1 MSPVEGENQKLLR
14 VEFSIVLPIE
24 QRLMA
29 FSPRAGLT
37 LEEVR
42 QRNIARNNDFLKNLF
57 GPSEEE
63 TASVVAPV
71 AQSTEDAEL
80 IPVESIRARDKLMLA
95 LKEEVKKSFQGRE
108 AETEQIFG
116 YLSDVSAILS
126 ASMILQYQHTPTCTL
141 FLVNF

>member
-1 MSPVEGENQKLLR
+1 
-14 VEFSIVLPIE
+14 
-24 QRLMA
+24 MA

-63 TASVVAPV
+63 TASAVAPV
-71 AQSTEDAEL
+71 APNTEDAESL
-80 IPVESIRARDKLMLA
+80 PVENIRARDKLMLA
-95 LKEEVKKSFQGRE
+95 LKEDVKKSFQSRE

-116 YLSDVSAILS
+116 YLSDVSELRSVCGA
-126 ASMILQYQHTPTCTL
+126 T
-141 FLVNF
+141 V

>member
-1 MSPVEGENQKLLR
+1 
-14 VEFSIVLPIE
+14 
-24 QRLMA
+24 MA

-63 TASVVAPV
+63 AASIAAPV
-71 AQSTEDAEL
+71 AQSIEAAKL
-80 IPVESIRARDKLMLA
+80 LPVESIRARDKLMLT
-95 LKEEVKKSFQGRE
+95 LKEEVKKSFQSRE

-116 YLSDVSAILS
+116 YLSDVSEILS
-126 ASMILQYQHTPTCTL
+126 AMK
-141 FLVNF
+141 V